1 MSMLPDDR
9 TGQRAP
15 ASVGNWLVTLLLA
28 SIPVV
33 GFILL
38 FVWAFGSD
46 ADPGKANWAKATL
59 LWMLIG
65 VILAGAFL
73 LLFGSALFLASGS

>member
-1 MSMLPDDR
+1 MSILPDDR
-9 TGQRAP
+9 SGQRAP

-33 GFILL
+33 GFVLL

-46 ADPGKANWAKATL
+46 TDPGKANWAKATL
-59 LWMLIG
+59 IWMLFGAVLVG
-65 VILAGAFL
+65 VFL
-73 LLFGSALFLASGS
+73 VLFGSALFLAAGQ

>member
-1 MSMLPDDR
+1 MITTLDARS
-9 TGQRAP
+9 GQQAP
-15 ASVGNWLVTLLLA
+15 VSVGNWLVTLLLA

-46 ADPGKANWAKATL
+46 ADPSKANWAKATL

-73 LLFGSALFLASGS
+73 LLFGSALFLAAGS